1 MAERKKKKT
10 GGDEDISVQSQSGVT
25 EAPPPEEKTETAVS
39 AVLTEESVQTAVAE
53 TKKKSGRKKTVKT
66 KSAETTVQIS
76 ETEEIKTET
85 SDQSQKEEAEQ
96 ISMDLQEQK
105 TLPPVPSSYY
115 ELEDEKEVSDIVY
128 LWKALKNKF
137 KKDKTKK
144 KKKKFNPLPSVHATR
159 YHPPLNV
166 GLNEEQLNERFEN
179 DLINKVENKYSK
191 SYKSIFI
198 GNIFTFFNF
207 LGLLCAIALIICHAA
222 FNRFLFCIVYL
233 FNISIGIIQEIR
245 AKHSIEK
252 LSLMSSRSAKVIRNG
267 VETEISTGEIVLDD
281 ILHFTI
287 GNQISTD
294 SIIEEGTVEVNESLL
309 TGESVAIKKTVGDE
323 LFAGSFI
330 TSGNCLARANKV
342 GKENYIEILSAK
354 AKKYRKPHSELMRSL
369 QLIITVVGFLIIP
382 IAVGMFFKQMQNTS
396 NWLDIVDGTVAVV
409 VGMIPAGMMLLTSI
423 ALVVGVIRLAK
434 NQTLVQDLYSLEMLA
449 RVDVL
454 CLDKTGTITDGR
466 MKVSDCIILNNNI
479 PNTISEVMGSML
491 TALNDNNQTSI
502 ALNNHFGRNN
512 TLKPVKILP
521 FNSARKFSA
530 VTFADTGTYAFG
542 APEFVLKEIPDNVSR
557 MIKQYASMGLR
568 VLILAYSKASITGES
583 LPLSMKSVALITI
596 TDNIREDAV
605 STIQWFKENDV
616 QIKIISGDNPVTV
629 SEVARRVGVENAHRY
644 ISLEGL
650 SESDVINVANK
661 YTVFGRVTPE
671 QKAILVRAIK
681 AAGHNTAMTG
691 DGVNDILALKE
702 ANCAISVGSGS
713 DAARNVSHLVLMD
726 SNFSSMPKVVHEGRR
741 VINNIQNSASLY
753 LMKTIFITLLALFII
768 VIPGIS
774 YPFNT
779 ANMMLLEFLII
790 GAPSFFLSLQAND
803 NRVQGKFINYVVCKS
818 LPGAILMLI
827 SVLLILLAQGL
838 LQPHYQG
845 LYPDAYPNAIYYTM
859 MVHVMNFAG
868 LIMVYRICKPFN
880 VFRSILFAIIAIV
893 LTSISI
899 ISLVQGAGLFVLE
912 PLNDLNLYWHHIL
925 IVITVIVMCVP
936 LAGWLENISNQ
947 FISTNK
953 QSKKKF
959 NR

>member
-1 MAERKKKKT
+1 MAERKKKKQNSE
-10 GGDEDISVQSQSGVT
+10 DELAVQSQNDVT
-25 EAPPPEEKTETAVS
+25 EVSVSQENTEIAAA
-39 AVLTEESVQTAVAE
+39 AVLSEETGQKAVDTEP
-53 TKKKSGRKKTVKT
+53 KKKATRKKTVKT
-66 KSAETTVQIS
+66 QDSEKVEPAAEQS
-76 ETEEIKTET
+76 ETKDET
-85 SDQSQKEEAEQ
+85 SSPQTEENAEQ

-105 TLPPVPSSYY
+105 TLPPVPSYY

-207 LGLLCAIALIICHAA
+207 LGLLCAIALIICRAE

-382 IAVGMFFKQMQNTS
+382 IAIGMFFKQMQITS
-396 NWLDIVDGTVAVV
+396 NWLDVVDGTVAVV
-409 VGMIPAGMMLLTSI
+409 IGMIPAGMMLLTSI
-423 ALVVGVIRLAK
+423 ALVVGVIRLAR

-449 RVDVL
+449 RIDVL

-521 FNSARKFSA
+521 FNSARKLSA
-530 VTFADTGTYAFG
+530 VTFADAGTYAFG

-583 LPLSMKSVALITI
+583 LPLSMKAIALITI

-671 QKAILVRAIK
+671 QKAILVRALK

-768 VIPGIS
+768 IIPGTR

-827 SVLLILLAQGL
+827 SVLLVLLAQGL
-838 LQPHYQG
+838 LQPHYQT
-845 LYPDAYPNAIYYTM
+845 LYPNDYSGAIYCTM

-880 VFRSILFAIIAIV
+880 VYRSILFAVIAIV
-893 LTSISI
+893 LTGISI
-899 ISLVQGAGLFVLE
+899 FSLIQGAGLFVLE
-912 PLNDLNLYWHHIL
+912 PLNNLNLYWHHIL
-925 IVITVIVMCVP
+925 LVLTIIIMCVP

-947 FISTNK
+947 FITTNK
-953 QSKKKF
+953 QNKKKF
-959 NR
+959 NK